1 MGPFTSSNTK
11 TQHFTADMNE
21 ILNAAD
27 EDDDHS
33 FTWRTHP
40 LAARAAGTAGAG
52 KGKEPAG
59 VLR

>member
-1 MGPFTSSNTK
+1 MGHFTSSNTK
-11 TQHFTADMNE
+11 THDFTADPNS
-21 ILNAAD
+21 ILNVTA
-27 EDDDHS
+27 EDDDHN

-52 KGKEPAG
+52 RGKEPAG